1 MKKKITIKERIHS
14 YLINHLW
21 LKYIVDY
28 GVALI
33 MALLSATIFSF
44 GFKTF
49 LSPSDP
55 HMTHI
60 ISGGI
65 SGISQIINLIVQII
79 APDLGID
86 ILNLSYSIAYL
97 ICNVPIVYIAFR
109 KIGIRFGIFS
119 LINVLTV
126 TSLTSIHIP
135 FIDEI
140 SKFVGGMVETTSSDG
155 STYYLQTGLLA
166 RALFAGVCTGLSSG
180 IAFKAETSTGGVD
193 VISYYFSIKK
203 STNVGKYTVALNV
216 IIILMFTILKIV
228 EASLSKEITMT
239 SLAESISIVFFA
251 VIYQLTVALIIDAI
265 NVRNKK
271 IQLQIITSNKDL
283 HKYLLANVPHGAT
296 ITPAKG
302 AFTGEEKYIINTVI
316 SSFEE
321 KRVVSLVKEF
331 DPKSFINVVN
341 LRQVYGRFYI
351 KPIK

>member
-1 MKKKITIKERIHS
+1 MKKKISLKERIHS

-49 LSPSDP
+49 LSPTDP
-55 HMTHI
+55 HMTNI
-60 ISGGI
+60 ISGGV

-79 APDLGID
+79 SPNLGVD
-86 ILNLSYSIAYL
+86 ALNLSYSIAYL
-97 ICNVPIVYIAFR
+97 ICNIPIVYIAFR

-126 TSLTSIHIP
+126 TFLTSLHIP

-140 SKFVGGMVETTSSDG
+140 SKFVGGLVETTADG
-155 STYYLQTGLLA
+155 APYYMQTGLLA

-216 IIILMFTILKIV
+216 IIIIVFTILHIV
-228 EASLSKEITMT
+228 EASLSKEITMS

-251 VIYQLTVALIIDAI
+251 VIYQLTVALIIDTI